1 MTKERKPT
9 FTTLDNLSTIE
20 PTTKAPKRD
29 KQDIDKIAQQ
39 SGFTTRHASFENSK
53 EPILTKSGYIDG
65 RSKRR
70 SMKTNRITLAI
81 RPDVDEEF
89 RALAEKLTPPRQNL
103 LTLGDVLQILIHHYN
118 NSTFFNTEC
127 KENK

>member
-1 MTKERKPT
+1 MIKERKPT
-9 FTTLDNLSTIE
+9 FSVLNNLSTVE
-20 PTTKAPKRD
+20 PTTKAPRRD

-53 EPILTKSGYIDG
+53 DPILTKSGGIDG

-70 SMKTNRITLAI
+70 SVRTNRITLAI

-89 RALAEKLTPPRQNL
+89 RALAEKLTPPGQNL
-103 LTLGDVLQILIHHYN
+103 LTLGEVLQFLIRYYN
-118 NSTFFNTEC
+118 DSVNG
-127 KENK
+127 

>member
-9 FTTLDNLSTIE
+9 FTILDNLSTVE

-39 SGFTTRHASFENSK
+39 SGFTTRHASFEDLK
-53 EPILTKSGYIDG
+53 EPILTKSGHVDG

-70 SMKTNRITLAI
+70 SMRTNRITLAI

-89 RALAEKLTPPRQNL
+89 RALAEKLTPPGQNL
-103 LTLGDVLQILIHHYN
+103 LTLGDVLQILIRSYN
-118 NSTFFNTEC
+118 NSV
-127 KENK
+127 KG